1 MLFLDSL
8 DSVKYTPGTG
18 YVMRLIEQEHMHMF
32 CIEVIWRSG
41 VCVCVLTTKKC
52 RDRKQAPD

>member
-1 MLFLDSL
+1 MHILCVLFLDSL

-18 YVMRLIEQEHMHMF
+18 YVMRLIVQEHMHMF

-41 VCVCVLTTKKC
+41 VCVC
-52 RDRKQAPD
+52 